1 MKRGRFLL
9 NQPLFVGCGR
19 GTWTPDLRVMRST
32 PQVFHSPAAAH
43 DIPRSQYFQGLR
55 GICIPICSH
64 RIPSNPT
71 AVGVSVGV
79 SPKKGRIV
87 KPIGLTQP
95 RAKCTFRFLPLWD
108 SIHQGPDRIRHRS
121 LGSQNRTNI
130 LIIQSRSIT
139 IGTPFRNR

>member
-1 MKRGRFLL
+1 
-9 NQPLFVGCGR
+9 
-19 GTWTPDLRVMRST
+19 MRSA
-32 PQVFHSPAAAH
+32 PQGFHSPVAAH

-55 GICIPICSH
+55 GICISICSH

-87 KPIGLTQP
+87 KPIELAQP

-108 SIHQGPDRIRHRS
+108 SIHQGPDRIRQVIRLAKSYQHFNHSIAQHYHRNTIPQS
-121 LGSQNRTNI
+121 VMLRHIFRRIQCQNI
-130 LIIQSRSIT
+130 HLRS
-139 IGTPFRNR
+139 NRL